1 MGQKLQHLHSKL
13 DLTFLEKR
21 ERSFSFLLRVVLMVK
36 VAFAVQDLRGS
47 VDCLYHLWVL
57 SCSYRSSLS
66 CLNEQIKFT
75 SSLFLYITILNSQ
88 LFMINYKDLCLLY
101 EDVISWNYQNKRFVK
116 LGGIPC
122 RDRQTGNLVRTGSQG
137 IHAAII

>member
-101 EDVISWNYQNKRFVK
+101 EDAIS
-116 LGGIPC
+116 
-122 RDRQTGNLVRTGSQG
+122 
-137 IHAAII
+137 

>member
-13 DLTFLEKR
+13 DLAFLKKR
-21 ERSFSFLLRVVLMVK
+21 ERSFSFLLSVVLMVK
-36 VAFAVQDLRGS
+36 VAFTVQGLRGS

-75 SSLFLYITILNSQ
+75 SSLFLSITIMNSQ
-88 LFMINYKDLCLLY
+88 LFVINYKDFCLLY
-101 EDVISWNYQNKRFVK
+101 EDVVS
-116 LGGIPC
+116 
-122 RDRQTGNLVRTGSQG
+122 
-137 IHAAII
+137 